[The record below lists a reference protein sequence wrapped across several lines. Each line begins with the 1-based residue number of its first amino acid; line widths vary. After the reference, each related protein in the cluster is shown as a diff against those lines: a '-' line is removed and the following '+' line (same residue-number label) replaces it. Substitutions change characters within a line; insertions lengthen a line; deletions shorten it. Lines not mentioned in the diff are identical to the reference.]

1 MRSHTTHGALKS
13 FTAATMALLA
23 TSSLFATRATAG
35 AQPDRHYI
43 VTERAGAR
51 APLPFS
57 EGVVVGDTLHI
68 AGHIGI
74 DPKTEKAPDDPELEA
89 RLVMDA
95 IKHTVTEAGFQMSD
109 VVSLEVFCTDLRLYD
124 AFNAVYRT
132 YFSGNYPARAFIG
145 AKEILRG
152 GHFEVLGVAVKSTKK

>member
-1 MRSHTTHGALKS
+1 MKS
-13 FTAATMALLA
+13 FTAAAALGLLA
-23 TSSLFATRATAG
+23 TSGLFTTPTTA
-35 AQPDRHYI
+35 APQPDRHYI
-43 VTERAGAR
+43 VTERAGAP

-74 DPKTEKAPDDPELEA
+74 DPKTGKAPDDPEQEA

-95 IKHTVTEAGFQMSD
+95 IKHTVTAAGFQMSD

-124 AFNAVYRT
+124 TFNAVYRT

-152 GHFEVLGVAVKSTKK
+152 GHFEVLGVAVRNAKK